1 MFYAHSTNVVISG
14 QSKKKKYKLKL
25 STVNFEEDNSFLPFG
40 NNLIHNINMSVTF
53 VS

>member
-1 MFYAHSTNVVISG
+1 MHIQPMWLYQG
-14 QSKKKKYKLKL
+14 GLKKKYKLKL
-25 STVNFEEDNSFLPFG
+25 STVNFEEDNSFLPFE